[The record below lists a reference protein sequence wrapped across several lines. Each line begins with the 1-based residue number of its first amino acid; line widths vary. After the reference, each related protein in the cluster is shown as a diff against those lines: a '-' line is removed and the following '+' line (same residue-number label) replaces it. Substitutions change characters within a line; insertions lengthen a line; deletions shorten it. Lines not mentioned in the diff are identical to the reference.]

1 MAIDP
6 RDAFKNWLEAYV
18 REVTRK
24 QLGYTEG
31 EMNDA
36 AQFLAIPTDH
46 REPHCAACGLV
57 YDEPMHAWEHRCTAT
72 EPNPPLLTVATMRT
86 MRAQLLGEGYNG
98 RCDDL
103 TYSDYAF
110 LYDVGISLDNPTGD
124 SL

>member
-46 REPHCAACGLV
+46 REPHCEKCGLIFE
-57 YDEPMHAWEHRCTAT
+57 EPMQARFHTCR
-72 EPNPPLLTVATMRT
+72 PLLTVATIRT
-86 MRAQLLGEGYNG
+86 MRAQLLGDGYNG
-98 RCDDL
+98 RCEDL

-110 LYDVGISLDNPTGD
+110 LYDVGISLDKEDGG
-124 SL
+124 LL